1 LFKPK
6 LTFFSELVKGFPN
19 KGVKTISRAPAII
32 LLIYLSL
39 CPVQILIGQNFN
51 LSSYTTNE
59 GLPHNNVRAIT
70 RDSVGYLWLATWDG
84 LSRFDGHDFKNYY
97 HSSSDTS
104 SIPFFSVYD
113 LYTDRNDNLWLLTDW
128 SQVVKY
134 NRVSDNF
141 TIVKSIGGAVLNH
154 VMQMNTDQ
162 QGYLWIVTDSTLI
175 RWDDKTRQSSIYN
188 LFDKSGNRIIIKTW
202 PGSVNPSGNSELWF
216 TGYSAMKFIKAGEDR
231 FILEA
236 EYPVRRNLSGKIIDF
251 DFRNY
256 YKYYKSPS
264 GISWIFSNLGL
275 FRLDEKSGC
284 FNEYHGS
291 PPCNELAGQSTFNWG
306 WMDDGIY
313 TFNCSNQRLIHI
325 PAAMSRM
332 PGAILS
338 DGSSSLWFSSV
349 TASGVAQGFKH
360 AVFTKGFFRNRLFL
374 DKDSAAPAVYSVVM
388 DKNRDILV
396 GLRGYDHIIRFTPDG
411 VWHDIDFLP
420 DDLFRK
426 ALHVRSIQPVKNGF
440 WIGYFS
446 QLLQFY
452 DNNTQQFKNFFPP
465 ANTLRA
471 ILPEKDNCV
480 FIGTNDLL
488 LFNASTNHTDT
499 LWKSGTNLNIF
510 KLFLDEEGILWGPS
524 ARGRLLRYDTA
535 SHKGSVIQ
543 LTTYKCNIED
553 VIPGDDGDLWLA
565 LLGEGVCR
573 YSRTSGSFKYYTTS
587 DGLSN
592 NTTYNLLRDKS
603 GYIWVST
610 NSGISRINPSS
621 GKIKAF
627 GPTDGL
633 SISEFNSGAKFK
645 TPDGQ
650 FIFGGMGGF
659 VSFYPDS
666 LKEDNLTGQKNGII
680 LTGLEVSGSPFY
692 PEKPLEVS
700 DTIIFRKGDDNF
712 HITFSDNDFIN
723 TDKIIYRYK
732 LSGINRAWIETGAR
746 NRNINYSNLS
756 PGWYR
761 LTIEATD
768 ANGDWTTS
776 RSLILRITPV
786 FFKTLFF
793 IILSVVLVT
802 ASIALAIYFF
812 IRNIKEKEIRKQ
824 DELKLQSLRGQMNPH
839 FIFNSLNSINYFIS
853 NNDRLSANR
862 YVADF
867 SRLIRSILAN
877 TGSNFIPLRDEMS
890 SIEDY
895 LRIEHLRF
903 RDKFDYAIDITALD
917 RINDVEVSPG
927 IVQPFIENAIWH
939 GVRGLE
945 KRKGMITIKFFPGNE
960 CIRCI
965 IEDDGI
971 GRVASLMKRG
981 VSDRHKSRGISLVSE
996 RLLLTGKLKR
1006 TNYRLEISDLD
1017 ESKAETGTKVE
1028 VDIPANKKG

>member
-1 LFKPK
+1 
-6 LTFFSELVKGFPN
+6 
-19 KGVKTISRAPAII
+19 
-32 LLIYLSL
+32 
-39 CPVQILIGQNFN
+39 
-51 LSSYTTNE
+51 
-59 GLPHNNVRAIT
+59 
-70 RDSVGYLWLATWDG
+70 
-84 LSRFDGHDFKNYY
+84 
-97 HSSSDTS
+97 
-104 SIPFFSVYD
+104 
-113 LYTDRNDNLWLLTDW
+113 
-128 SQVVKY
+128 
-134 NRVSDNF
+134 
-141 TIVKSIGGAVLNH
+141 
-154 VMQMNTDQ
+154 
-162 QGYLWIVTDSTLI
+162 
-175 RWDDKTRQSSIYN
+175 
-188 LFDKSGNRIIIKTW
+188 
-202 PGSVNPSGNSELWF
+202 
-216 TGYSAMKFIKAGEDR
+216 
-231 FILEA
+231 
-236 EYPVRRNLSGKIIDF
+236 
-251 DFRNY
+251 
-256 YKYYKSPS
+256 
-264 GISWIFSNLGL
+264 
-275 FRLDEKSGC
+275 
-284 FNEYHGS
+284 
-291 PPCNELAGQSTFNWG
+291 
-306 WMDDGIY
+306 
-313 TFNCSNQRLIHI
+313 
-325 PAAMSRM
+325 M

-338 DGSSSLWFSSV
+338 DGSSSIWFSSV

-360 AVFTKGFFRNRLFL
+360 AVFTKDFFRNRLFL

-388 DKNRDILV
+388 DRNRNILV
-396 GLRGYDHIIRFTPDG
+396 GLRGYDHIIKFTPDG
-411 VWHDIDFLP
+411 VRHDIDYFSG
-420 DDLFRK
+420 DLFRK
-426 ALHVRSIQPVKNGF
+426 AMHVRSIQPVNNGL

-446 QLLQFY
+446 KLLQFY
-452 DNNTQQFKNFFPP
+452 DDNTGQFKNFFPS
-465 ANTLRA
+465 ANTLRS
-471 ILPEKDNCV
+471 ILPAKDNNV
-480 FIGTNDLL
+480 FIGTVDLL
-488 LFNASTNHTDT
+488 LYNSSTNKTDT
-499 LWKSGTNLNIF
+499 LWKSGTSYNIF
-510 KLFLDEEGILWGPS
+510 KLYLDDEGIIWGPS

-535 SHKGSVIQ
+535 SHKGTVIQ
-543 LTTYKCNIED
+543 LTAEKCNIED

-573 YSRTSGSFKYYTTS
+573 YNRRSGSFRYYTTS

-592 NTTYNLLRDKS
+592 NTTYNLLRDKW
-603 GYIWVST
+603 GFIWVST

-645 TPDGQ
+645 APDGE

-666 LKEDNLTGQKNGII
+666 LKEDNPTGQKNGII

-692 PEKPLEVS
+692 PEKALEES
-700 DTIIFRKGDDNF
+700 DTIIFSKGDDNF
-712 HITFSDNDFIN
+712 HLAFSCNDFIN

-732 LSGINRAWIETGAR
+732 LSGINKTWIETGAR

-768 ANGDWTTS
+768 ANGDWTAT
-776 RSLILRITPV
+776 RNLILRITPI

-793 IILSVVLVT
+793 IILSIVLVN

-812 IRNIKEKEIRKQ
+812 ICNIKEKEIRKQ

-867 SRLIRSILAN
+867 SRLIRSILSN
-877 TGSNFIPLRDEMS
+877 SGSNFIPLRDEIS

-903 RDKFDYAIDITALD
+903 RDKFDYAIDITALE

-945 KRKGMITIKFFPGNE
+945 KRKGKITIKFFPGNE

-971 GRVASLMKRG
+971 GRTASLRKRG
-981 VSDRHKSRGISLVSE
+981 DGDGHKSRGINLVSE
-996 RLLLTGKLKR
+996 RLVLTGKLKKI
-1006 TNYRLEISDLD
+1006 NYRLGISNLD
-1017 ESKAETGTKVE
+1017 ESKPETGTKVE